1 MLAAITKLRA
11 LDAFVGVVHNYRLV
25 PEPLERPIAYALP
38 VVELA
43 IAVGVLLPAVRA
55 PAALAAAI
63 LLVLF
68 AGAMAINLMRGRRDI
83 DCGCFATVLRQRL
96 SWPLVLRN
104 LLLAALALL
113 VVPGLGARSLGW
125 LDLVTVGCAS
135 TALVSRLCSREPAV
149 RQWPPEPPGA
159 RLTRWSR
166 LPSLR
171 RCCGWW
177 SLASP

>member
-1 MLAAITKLRA
+1 VTLDPTIGWTVVLVLAGVFGAAAITKLRA

-43 IAVGVLLPAVRA
+43 IAVGVLLPAGRA

-63 LLVLF
+63 LLALF

-113 VVPGLGARSLGW
+113 VVPGLGARGLGW

-135 TALVSRLCSREPAV
+135 TALVSVYA
-149 RQWPPEPPGA
+149 A
-159 RLTRWSR
+159 ASR
-166 LPSLR
+166 LFGNAPPSHPAL
-171 RCCGWW
+171 G
-177 SLASP
+177 